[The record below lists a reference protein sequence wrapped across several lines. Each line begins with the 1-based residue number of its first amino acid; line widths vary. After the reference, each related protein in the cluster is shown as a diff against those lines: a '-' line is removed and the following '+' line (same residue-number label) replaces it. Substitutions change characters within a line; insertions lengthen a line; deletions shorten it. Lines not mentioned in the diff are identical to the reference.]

1 MGVNKDH
8 PKESIQKQC
17 RSHHCKMSCHCLL
30 LAETKRQ
37 SWNRES
43 FKVEKKN
50 GKISSISDWRLLTQG
65 GRAGRLMES
74 VWVAHFAF
82 SDGY

>member
-1 MGVNKDH
+1 MGVNKDY
-8 PKESIQKQC
+8 PKENIQKPC
-17 RSHHCKMSCHCLL
+17 RSHHSKISCHCLL

-43 FKVEKKN
+43 FKVGKK
-50 GKISSISDWRLLTQG
+50 KM
-65 GRAGRLMES
+65 GRFLVSLIGDYLHREEAGYLMEL